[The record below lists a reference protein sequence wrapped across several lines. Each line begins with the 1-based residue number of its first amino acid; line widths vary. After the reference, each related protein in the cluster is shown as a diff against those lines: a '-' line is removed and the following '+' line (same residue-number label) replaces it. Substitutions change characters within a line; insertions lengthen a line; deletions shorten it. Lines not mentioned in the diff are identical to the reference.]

1 MNNKL
6 STVELF
12 LALGSNLGSRDRN
25 IRSGVEALER
35 LEGFRLIK
43 KSSVY
48 ESPPSEGASGE
59 NFQNMVVTGEYSGEP
74 ILLLN
79 ETERI
84 EAEHGRKVK
93 GLNAPRTL
101 DIDILFFGGQLIKTD
116 RLTVPH
122 PGLYRRAFV
131 LVPMVEI
138 ASGFRCPKTGKT
150 VNELL
155 DSLGTEQVLKKL

>member
-1 MNNKL
+1 MSDRL

-12 LALGSNLGSRDRN
+12 LALGSNLGDRERN
-25 IRSGVEALER
+25 IRLGVEALER
-35 LEGFRLIK
+35 LEGFRLLR

-48 ESPPSEGASGE
+48 ESPPSEGASGTDYL
-59 NFQNMVVTGEYSGEP
+59 NIVVMGKYSGEP
-74 ILLLN
+74 GLLLD

-84 EAEHGRKVK
+84 EAEHGRNVK

-101 DIDILFFGGQLIKTD
+101 DIDILFFGDRIIETD

-122 PGLYRRAFV
+122 PALYRRAFV
-131 LVPMVEI
+131 LVPLNEI

-150 VNELL
+150 VSDLL
-155 DSLGTEQVLKKL
+155 DSLNTEQVLKKL